1 MPALSEKAKA
11 LVARPVIATVATVAA
26 DGSPQVTPVWIETD
40 GDDLVFNTARGRV
53 KERNL
58 ERDPR
63 VAVTVI
69 DPDDSYNVLVA
80 VGRVVSMETEGAD
93 AHIDKL
99 AKKYLGVDE
108 YPMRTEGEV
117 RIDRPCPPRPDPD
130 AGLIAQPGWS
140 SGHEPGGVL

>member
-26 DGSPQVTPVWIETD
+26 DGSPQVTPVWIEAD

-80 VGRVVSMETEGAD
+80 VGKVVSMETEGAD

-108 YPMRTEGEV
+108 YPMRTEDEV
-117 RIDRPCPPRPDPD
+117 RMIVRVRPDRIPMQ
-130 AGLIAQPGWS
+130 G
-140 SGHEPGGVL
+140 

>member
-1 MPALSEKAKA
+1 MPALSAKAKA

-26 DGSPQVTPVWIETD
+26 DGSPQATPVWIETD

-117 RIDRPCPPRPDPD
+117 RTIVRVRPDRIPMQ
-130 AGLIAQPGWS
+130 G
-140 SGHEPGGVL
+140 